1 MGADRPD
8 ETEAQRADRNF
19 GELLQELRVV
29 QTGVQI
35 LFASMLTLPFQ
46 QVFQR
51 LSAAQR
57 HVYIAAVLLAVGAVI
72 CLTAPVAYHRAL
84 FRLRLKDEIVTIAS
98 RFAVAGL
105 AFLGSAITLS
115 VGLVMDVALG
125 RGTAISF
132 VSLVGLGVLVIWLA
146 LPLATRLRHRRA
158 LAAAVPA
165 TQPGRHPGRHP
176 DEQR

>member
-51 LSAAQR
+51 LDEAQR
-57 HVYIAAVLLAVGAVI
+57 DIYILAVLLAVGAVI
-72 CLTAPVAYHRAL
+72 CLTAPVAVHRAL
-84 FRLRLKDEIVTIAS
+84 FRLKLKDEIVTIAS

-105 AFLGSAITLS
+105 AFLGGAITVS

-125 RGTAISF
+125 RATAIGF
-132 VSLVGLGVLVIWLA
+132 VTLVLVGVLTVWLA
-146 LPLATRLRHRRA
+146 LPVAIRIRHRHT
-158 LAAAVPA
+158 LAGPS
-165 TQPGRHPGRHP
+165 GH
-176 DEQR
+176 

>member
-8 ETEAQRADRNF
+8 ETEAERADRNF
-19 GELLQELRVV
+19 AELLQELRVV

-51 LSAAQR
+51 LSDAQR
-57 HVYIAAVLLAVGAVI
+57 DVYVTAVVLAVGAVV

-105 AFLGSAITLS
+105 VFLGSAITVS

-125 RGTAISF
+125 RGTSINF
-132 VSLVGLGVLVIWLA
+132 VLLVGLAVLSVWLVM
-146 LPLATRLRHRRA
+146 PLVTRVRHKRT
-158 LAAAVPA
+158 LSAAIPG
-165 TQPGRHPGRHP
+165 TQP
-176 DEQR
+176 DER